1 MRFKK
6 PPRRNK
12 YNAVK
17 TLGYDSKLEQ
27 SVHAVLMQRERTGQ
41 IKDIKSQQTVVL
53 QDGPQNVR
61 ITWRADFSFIHVVSN
76 ELYYCEAKG
85 FEDATYKLKLK
96 LYRKNPP
103 APLEIWK
110 GTASRPYLHEVIR
123 P

>member
-27 SVHAVLMQRERTGQ
+27 AVHNILLLRERSGQ
-41 IKDIKSQQTVVL
+41 IKDIKSQQTIVL
-53 QDGPQNVR
+53 QDGAQDVR
-61 ITWRADFSFIHVVSN
+61 ITWRVDFSFINCVN
-76 ELYYCEAKG
+76 EQLNYCEAKG
-85 FEDATYKLKLK
+85 LEDATYKLKLK

-103 APLEIWK
+103 AVLEIWK
-110 GTASRPYLHEVIR
+110 GTYTRPYLHEVIT

>member
-12 YNAVK
+12 YNAIK

-27 SVHAVLMQRERTGQ
+27 AVHNILLLREKRGE

-61 ITWRADFSFIHVVSN
+61 ITWRADFSFINAVTN
-76 ELYYCEAKG
+76 ELCYCEAKG
-85 FEDATYKLKLK
+85 FETDVYKLKLK
-96 LYRKNPP
+96 LIRKNPP
-103 APLEIWK
+103 AIIEIWK
-110 GTASRPYLHEVIR
+110 GTASMPYLSEVIR